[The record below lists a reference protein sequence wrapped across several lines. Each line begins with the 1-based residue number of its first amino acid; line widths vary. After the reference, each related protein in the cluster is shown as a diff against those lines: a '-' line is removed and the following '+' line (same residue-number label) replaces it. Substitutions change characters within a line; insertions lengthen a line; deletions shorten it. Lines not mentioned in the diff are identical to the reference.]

1 MPEAAGCIDL
11 GKLYER
17 FDNDPELIA
26 QVRDVF
32 IRETPARL
40 DKIRRALETRDIEGM
55 IKLAHSLKG
64 VCATMYAE
72 PLRAKSLEVE
82 MAARQGDV
90 AEVKRTAPE
99 MMGMLEE
106 LTSFLDNLP

>member
-1 MPEAAGCIDL
+1 MPEAVGCIDL
-11 GKLYER
+11 EKLYER

-32 IRETPARL
+32 VQETPARL
-40 DKIRRALETRDIEGM
+40 GKIRRALETGDIEGM
-55 IKLAHSLKG
+55 VKLAHSLKG
-64 VCATMYAE
+64 VCATMYAQ
-72 PLRAKSLEVE
+72 PLREKSLAVE

-90 AEVKRTAPE
+90 DAVRRSVPE

-106 LTSFLDNLP
+106 LSAFLASLP